1 MIKSISPIFERCP
14 VRSLINSFPETQSLG
29 PTQPLFR
36 RSIRAKSTPIK
47 ELPRHSKA
55 SRASNS
61 STKIYI
67 YIYTSAPLER
77 NLGHA
82 SLLVNAFSRASY
94 IFSPPRFE
102 NQFPNLG
109 INSSPVNVY
118 IYMERVSEG
127 KPKNPP
133 GDQASPSKHQKTPPT
148 LSVP

>member
-14 VRSLINSFPETQSLG
+14 VRSLINSFPETQSLS
-29 PTQPLFR
+29 PHSTLVPPLYPR
-36 RSIRAKSTPIK
+36 QIHSDQRTPQTLEGISSIQFV
-47 ELPRHSKA
+47 HQD
-55 SRASNS
+55 
-61 STKIYI
+61 I